1 MAESL
6 IFGTALKKAM
16 ALCAG
21 REYCRSDIRQKLSAW
36 SVDASDA
43 EKIISKLVNEKFI
56 DEERY
61 CTAFVSDKFSYNKWG
76 RVKISSALKMKNIP
90 GEIINNAL
98 GSIDDET
105 YMAALKE
112 MIAAQRRKVRSKNQ
126 YDLKGK
132 LLRFGLSRGF
142 ESHLIYDLL
151 NENE

>member
-6 IFGTALKKAM
+6 LFQTALKKAM

-21 REYCRSDIRQKLSAW
+21 REYCQSDIRQKLVTW
-36 SVDASDA
+36 SVDTPDS
-43 EKIISKLVNEKFI
+43 EKIISRLVNEKFI

-61 CTAFVSDKFSYNKWG
+61 SSSFVKDKFRYNKWG
-76 RVKISSALKMKNIP
+76 RVKIASALKMKNIP
-90 GEIINNAL
+90 GDTINNAL
-98 GSIDDET
+98 RSIDDET
-105 YMAALKE
+105 YMAALRD
-112 MIAAQRRKVRSKNQ
+112 MISTQRRKVKAKNQ

-142 ESHLIYDLL
+142 ESHLLYDLL